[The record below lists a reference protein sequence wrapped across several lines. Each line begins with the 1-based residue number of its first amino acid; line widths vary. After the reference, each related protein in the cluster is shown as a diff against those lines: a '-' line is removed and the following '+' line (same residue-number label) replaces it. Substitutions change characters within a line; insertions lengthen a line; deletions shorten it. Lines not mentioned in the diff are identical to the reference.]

1 MHGHGGN
8 VTRLAAKLGC
18 EPTELLDFSAN
29 INPLGPPPF
38 LRKVINAHI
47 QDLVHYPDPDCS
59 ALVQAI
65 SVTYNLEPAT
75 IVVGNGTSEL
85 LFQLPRMLQPKR
97 AVIPV
102 PSYIDYARACSQAG
116 VQVVPVALS
125 ADESFSLDLDL
136 LEQTIRPGDMVILG
150 QPNNPTGQMVDR
162 ERLLGCMR
170 RHPDVVFVIDEA
182 FAGFVSGYTS
192 LAGQEDNGIVLCSLT
207 KIFAIPGLR
216 LGFLAASRVVCR
228 ILRSGSAPW
237 AVNALAQAVG
247 TACLADKDYIDKS
260 CALVAKERLRLFE
273 KVNRLPGLHAYQGAV
288 NFLLIRSDKEELSGT
303 AIASRLLS
311 EQHIAIRGCENYNTL
326 DGRYFRVAVRTGPE
340 NDRLL
345 QALTVLLEKS
355 KRHSKTTHSKDRG
368 NLKKKPA
375 LMLLG
380 TGSDVGK
387 SVLVAALGRILIQ
400 DGVRVAP
407 FKAPNMSLNSYVNRN
422 GGEMGRAQVVQ
433 AQACR
438 LDPDVRMNPV
448 LLKPSSDVGSQI
460 IVNGRSVG
468 NMKVLDYVAY
478 KKEIW
483 KQVCRSYD
491 SLAAEYDV
499 LLLEGAGSPGE
510 VNLKSHDIVN
520 TRMAEYA
527 EAHALLVG
535 DIDRGGVYAS
545 FIGHFEVMEPW
556 ERELTSGFLVNRFR
570 GDSSLLGD
578 AHEYITSHTGK
589 PVVGVVPY
597 LANLGLPQE
606 DSVSFKAGVF
616 AGHKPKGEYVE
627 VAIIDLPHISNFT
640 DIEPFFA
647 EPDVYLRIVGDKEQL
662 GKPDAIILPGS
673 KNVPADLAFLHQS
686 GLGEAVIVAAGQGAE
701 IVGICGGYQMLG
713 RQVCDPHRVESEA
726 GKVFTGLGLL
736 EMETVLDADKTLQC
750 KIGRHLLSGCPVQGY
765 EIHHGISKS
774 DGQPVL
780 RFDDG
785 TVCGHAA
792 GEKRWGSYLHG
803 IFDNDVFR
811 RWWLNRLRRRIALE
825 PLEIG
830 AVYNLEPAFDRL
842 AETVR
847 EHIDL
852 KFIYQLL
859 GL

>member
-1 MHGHGGN
+1 
-8 VTRLAAKLGC
+8 
-18 EPTELLDFSAN
+18 
-29 INPLGPPPF
+29 
-38 LRKVINAHI
+38 
-47 QDLVHYPDPDCS
+47 
-59 ALVQAI
+59 
-65 SVTYNLEPAT
+65 
-75 IVVGNGTSEL
+75 
-85 LFQLPRMLQPKR
+85 
-97 AVIPV
+97 
-102 PSYIDYARACSQAG
+102 
-116 VQVVPVALS
+116 
-125 ADESFSLDLDL
+125 
-136 LEQTIRPGDMVILG
+136 
-150 QPNNPTGQMVDR
+150 
-162 ERLLGCMR
+162 
-170 RHPDVVFVIDEA
+170 
-182 FAGFVSGYTS
+182 
-192 LAGQEDNGIVLCSLT
+192 
-207 KIFAIPGLR
+207 
-216 LGFLAASRVVCR
+216 
-228 ILRSGSAPW
+228 
-237 AVNALAQAVG
+237 
-247 TACLADKDYIDKS
+247 
-260 CALVAKERLRLFE
+260 
-273 KVNRLPGLHAYQGAV
+273 
-288 NFLLIRSDKEELSGT
+288 
-303 AIASRLLS
+303 
-311 EQHIAIRGCENYNTL
+311 
-326 DGRYFRVAVRTGPE
+326 
-340 NDRLL
+340 
-345 QALTVLLEKS
+345 
-355 KRHSKTTHSKDRG
+355 
-368 NLKKKPA
+368 
-375 LMLLG
+375 
-380 TGSDVGK
+380 VGK

-407 FKAPNMSLNSYVNRN
+407 FKAQNMSLNSYVTRD
-422 GGEMGRAQVVQ
+422 GREMGRAQVVQ

-448 LLKPSSDVGSQI
+448 LLKPNSDVGSQI

-483 KQVCRSYD
+483 KQVCNSYD

-520 TRMAEYA
+520 TRMAQYA

-578 AHEYITSHTGK
+578 AHEYITNHTGK

-597 LANLGLPQE
+597 LTNLGLPQE
-606 DSVSFKAGVF
+606 DSVSFKAGLF
-616 AGHKPKGEYVE
+616 AGRKPEGDYVE
-627 VAIIDLPHISNFT
+627 VAVIDLPHISNFT

-647 EPDVYLRIVGDKEQL
+647 ESDVYLRIVGDKDSL

-673 KNVPADLAFLHQS
+673 KNVPADLTFIQQS
-686 GLGEAVIVAAGQGAE
+686 GLGEAVIAAAERGVE

-713 RQVCDPHRVESEA
+713 RRVRDPQRVESET
-726 GKVFTGLGLL
+726 GEVFTGLGLL

-750 KIGRHLLSGCPVQGY
+750 RSGKHLLSGCSVQGY
-765 EIHHGISKS
+765 EIHHGLSKS

-785 TVCGHAA
+785 TVCGHAR
-792 GEKRWGSYLHG
+792 GEKQWGTYLHG
-803 IFDNDVFR
+803 IFDNDIFR
-811 RWWLNRLRRRIALE
+811 RWWLNRLRQRIALE
-825 PLEIG
+825 PLESG

-847 EHIDL
+847 EHVDL